1 MREENM
7 NISNITHFNIDDS
20 DKYAS
25 TMRGIN
31 MTNGN
36 FMTASTRDKILA
48 QIRELEGKKPTITE
62 QIGNARLQGGL
73 EENEELIMALEEMQ
87 RVDMDIHRHQEKLV
101 DIQLIQ
107 PLSPGIRN
115 IITVGTTVTILN
127 IDTDVESIYTIL
139 GEHDSDPNNGI
150 ISFKSPL
157 GAELLQ
163 REVDDEVEIRAGN
176 NITNYEIIKIVVKKL
191 Q

>member
-1 MREENM
+1 M
-7 NISNITHFNIDDS
+7 NISNITHFNIDNS

-36 FMTASTRDKILA
+36 FMTASTRDKIIA
-48 QIRELEGKKPTITE
+48 QVQKLESKKPAISE

-107 PLSPGIRN
+107 PLSPGTRSIVV
-115 IITVGTTVTILN
+115 VGTTVTVLN
-127 IDTDVESIYTIL
+127 TDTDVESTYTIL

-157 GAELLQ
+157 GSELLQ
-163 REVDDEVEIRAGN
+163 RSVGDDIEIRAGN
-176 NITNYEIIKIVVKKL
+176 NISNYEIIKIVVKK
-191 Q
+191 QQ

>member
-127 IDTDVESIYTIL
+127 IDTDVESTYTIL

>member
-1 MREENM
+1 M
-7 NISNITHFNIDDS
+7 NFNNITHFNIDNS
-20 DKYAS
+20 DKYAD

-36 FMTASTRDKILA
+36 FMTASTRDKIIA
-48 QIRELEGKKPTITE
+48 QIQELESRKPAISE

-101 DIQLIQ
+101 DIKLIQ
-107 PLSPGIRN
+107 PQAPGSRS
-115 IITVGTTVTILN
+115 TVSLGNTVTILN
-127 IDTDVESIYTIL
+127 IDTDAESIYTIL
-139 GEHDSDPNNGI
+139 GEYDSDPNNGI
-150 ISFKSPL
+150 ISYKSPL
-157 GAELLQ
+157 GKELLQ
-163 REVDDEVEIRAGN
+163 REVGDEIEIQAGN
-176 NITNYEIIKIVVKKL
+176 NISNYEIIKIVAKKL

>member
-1 MREENM
+1 M
-7 NISNITHFNIDDS
+7 NFNTITHFNIDNS
-20 DKYAS
+20 AKYAS
-25 TMRGIN
+25 TMRGID
-31 MTNGN
+31 MTKSN

-48 QIRELEGKKPTITE
+48 QIQKLESKKPAISE

-87 RVDMDIHRHQEKLV
+87 RTDMEVHRHHEKLT

-107 PLSPGIRN
+107 PLSPGIRS
-115 IITVGTTVTILN
+115 IITLGTTVTIKN
-127 IDTDVESIYTIL
+127 TKTKEEFTYTIL

-157 GAELLQ
+157 GGELLN
-163 REVDDEVEIRAGN
+163 REVGDDVEIRAGN
-176 NITNYEIIKIVVKKL
+176 TIANYEILKIVVKK
-191 Q
+191 QQ

>member
-1 MREENM
+1 M
-7 NISNITHFNIDDS
+7 NISNITNFNIDNS

-36 FMTASTRDKILA
+36 FMTASTRDKIIA
-48 QIRELEGKKPTITE
+48 HVQKLESKKPAISE

-87 RVDMDIHRHQEKLV
+87 RVEMDIHRHQEKLV
-101 DIQLIQ
+101 DIQLIH
-107 PLSPGIRN
+107 PLSPGVRN

-127 IDTDVESIYTIL
+127 IGTDVESTYTIL

-163 REVDDEVEIRAGN
+163 RSVGDEVEIRAGN
-176 NITNYEIIKIVVKKL
+176 NISEYEIIKIVVKK
-191 Q
+191 

>member
-1 MREENM
+1 M
-7 NISNITHFNIDDS
+7 NISNITHFNIDNS

-36 FMTASTRDKILA
+36 FMTASTRDKIIA
-48 QIRELEGKKPTITE
+48 QVQKLESKKPAISE

-87 RVDMDIHRHQEKLV
+87 RTEMDIHRHQEKLV
-101 DIQLIQ
+101 DIQLIH

-127 IDTDVESIYTIL
+127 IDTDVESTYTIL
-139 GEHDSDPNNGI
+139 GEYDSDPNNGI

-163 REVDDEVEIRAGN
+163 RSVGDEVEIRAGN
-176 NITNYEIIKIVVKKL
+176 NISEYEIIKIVVKK
-191 Q
+191 QQ